1 MDLKKFKTLA
11 LVAVAAGL
19 ATQPVN
25 ATGEQTVAED
35 NYYVRSCGGEH
46 SCGAGYPKPYNQTNP
61 APVAMDENDTQM
73 VPPGQAPAS
82 KNGMQPAPVQ
92 GQKSGSTTSNSR
104 YYQKRDRDVADNAP
118 NFSPSNGLLPDQQ
131 KGTGTNS
138 TSKYKN
144 GTGTSSTTNNGT
156 SGTTNRGT
164 SSSSSTSGYGSGS
177 SSTMNSGR

>member
-11 LVAVAAGL
+11 LVAVVAGL
-19 ATQPVN
+19 ATQPVQ

-61 APVAMDENDTQM
+61 APVAMDEDNAKMT
-73 VPPGQAPAS
+73 PPGQAPAPT
-82 KNGMQPAPVQ
+82 KNGTQPAPVQ
-92 GQKSGSTTSNSR
+92 GQKPGSTTSNSR

-138 TSKYKN
+138 SKTKT
-144 GTGTSSTTNNGT
+144 GTGTTST
-156 SGTTNRGT
+156 SP
-164 SSSSSTSGYGSGS
+164 SSSTSGYGSGS